1 LLHSHPSR
9 IIKQLYLHMSLH
21 VCVCS
26 QPATRRG
33 LFLYMLVV
41 DLFGIRN
48 SSMKEG
54 RMCWFLGAST
64 QDGPVAAKAHAHTPG
79 SWWWCS
85 WEEHDACCQLQ
96 KLQETSCPSPSMT
109 WRTGTTTNI
118 DTHPPIR
125 RTLYSEESAT
135 AASGLVGPK
144 SRERRERERER
155 MAGARTTTHI
165 LGDWRIREETLG
177 WSTRIWCCEDGH
189 NTITTLFLL
198 LLSMSM
204 SSSSSSLLTTEL
216 GVAKRIPE
224 LRVHHSLLLTQHQK
238 RSRQHFPAPLESSLF
253 TASLLLTAAFPR
265 SLPAPPQQTS
275 MS

>member
-1 LLHSHPSR
+1 
-9 IIKQLYLHMSLH
+9 
-21 VCVCS
+21 
-26 QPATRRG
+26 
-33 LFLYMLVV
+33 
-41 DLFGIRN
+41 
-48 SSMKEG
+48 
-54 RMCWFLGAST
+54 
-64 QDGPVAAKAHAHTPG
+64 
-79 SWWWCS
+79 
-85 WEEHDACCQLQ
+85 
-96 KLQETSCPSPSMT
+96 MT

-118 DTHPPIR
+118 NTHPPIR
-125 RTLYSEESAT
+125 GTLYSEESAT

-144 SRERRERERER
+144 SRERRERERERER